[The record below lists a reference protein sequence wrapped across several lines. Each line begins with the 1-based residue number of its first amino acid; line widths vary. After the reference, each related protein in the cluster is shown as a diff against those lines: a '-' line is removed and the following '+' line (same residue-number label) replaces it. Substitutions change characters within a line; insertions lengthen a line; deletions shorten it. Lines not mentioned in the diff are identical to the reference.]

1 MLGEVLF
8 KETGKTIGMRVLSTD
23 AAGVN
28 VEVTLQTEGQIGDV
42 DETSLW
48 TYTSLTRPDGSIH
61 GDGRGFMT
69 TSDGDVIGMLGSASA
84 KAVGADGS
92 IKYRGALHFQ
102 NASGGFSHLVGTAGV
117 FEYDVDAEGN
127 TTATVWEWK

>member
-8 KETGKTIGMRVLSTD
+8 KETGKTIGMRVLSAD
-23 AAGVN
+23 AGGVK
-28 VEVTLQTEGQIGDV
+28 VEVTLQTEGQIDGV
-42 DETSLW
+42 AETSLW
-48 TYTSLTRPDGSIH
+48 TYSSLTRPDGSIY
-61 GDGRGFMT
+61 GEGQGFMT
-69 TSDGDVIGMLGSASA
+69 TSDGDVLGMLGSAGA

-102 NASGGFSHLVGTAGV
+102 TASGGFSHLVGTVGA

>member
-1 MLGEVLF
+1 MLGEILY
-8 KETGKTIGMRVLSTD
+8 KETGNTIGMRVLSAD
-23 AAGVN
+23 EAGVN
-28 VEVTLQTEGQIGDV
+28 VEVTLQTKGQIGDV
-42 DETSLW
+42 DETSVW

-61 GDGRGFMT
+61 GGGQGFMT
-69 TSDGDVIGMLGSASA
+69 TSGGDVLGMLGTASA

-92 IKYRGALHFQ
+92 IKYRGSLHFQ
-102 NASGGFSHLVGTAGV
+102 SASGAFSHLVGTVGA